1 MQIQKGIQIVRI
13 MINIVLNVMIILC
26 FSEPTFGFDLK
37 LREYFHSQ
45 VEKSD
50 EFINNANKKVNQSL
64 QRPTELITSLT
75 RGGFSLFE
83 KRTGLSDENK
93 LYKVAKNATLRKTG
107 FKLGVAEGMKDFTM
121 GTASLLVQLNT
132 LPARTINLAYNVNEK
147 PQEYKKKLVSGTKTL
162 VGVLAQPRVL
172 FNSIH
177 QSWQNTV
184 AEAKKDPL
192 QMGKLQGEI
201 AAFGGTLLLGGGQA
215 KTATKAGGLLKS
227 ATKSSTLAQKASMPS
242 LSLPTLN
249 FGFLSATPIT
259 SGGGVSKAVSTT
271 ARELSTVSAK
281 KIKLTPPAKS
291 AGSSGTYP
299 LSFANLEKQWG
310 TSSLTLPGSTVKQM
324 KSWVENSYNKWA
336 EKLSA
341 DDLRLLNTY
350 TDNSY
355 HYNNL
360 LRGVVTRELTPD
372 ESLKINKLSKILCSV
387 PLNEEIVLFRGT
399 SKTFLGELAGLP
411 PEKLVGK
418 VLSDKGFLSTSILP
432 NEALDFSKGVFLV
445 IKAPKGTKGAYLG
458 EYSSIAGEQEFLLD
472 KGQKMLIK
480 KAFQDKK
487 GLTLFADLI

>member
-1 MQIQKGIQIVRI
+1 M
-13 MINIVLNVMIILC
+13 L
-26 FSEPTFGFDLK
+26 
-37 LREYFHSQ
+37 
-45 VEKSD
+45 
-50 EFINNANKKVNQSL
+50 
-64 QRPTELITSLT
+64 
-75 RGGFSLFE
+75 E
-83 KRTGLSDENK
+83 KRTGLNDENK

-107 FKLGVAEGMKDFTM
+107 LKLGLAEGMKDFTM

-132 LPARTINLAYNVNEK
+132 LPARTINLAYNVNDK
-147 PQEYKKKLVSGTKTL
+147 PQEYKEKMVSGTKTL
-162 VGVLAQPRVL
+162 VGVLARPQFL
-172 FNSIH
+172 FNSIK

-215 KTATKAGGLLKS
+215 KSVTKAGGLLKN
-227 ATKSSTLAQKASMPS
+227 AAKTSTIAQKATMPS
-242 LSLPTLN
+242 ISLPTLN
-249 FGFLSATPIT
+249 FGIFSATPVT
-259 SGGGVSKAVSTT
+259 SGGGGSRAVGATV
-271 ARELSTVSAK
+271 RELSTVSVK
-281 KIKLTPPAKS
+281 KIKLE
-291 AGSSGTYP
+291 TYP

-310 TSSLTLPGSTVKQM
+310 TSSHILPGSTVKQM
-324 KSWVENSYNKWA
+324 KSWVENSYQKWA
-336 EKLSA
+336 EKLSS

-360 LRGVVTRELTPD
+360 LRGVVTRKLTSD
-372 ESLKINKLSKILCSV
+372 ESLKINKLSKILSAV
-387 PLNEEIVLFRGT
+387 PLKEEIVLFRGT
-399 SKTFLGELAGLP
+399 SKTFLGEFAGLP

-472 KGQKMLIK
+472 KGQRLLIK